1 MRGGRRAVKRM
12 SERNERRDAGLT
24 LVELLVAMT
33 LMIILASVTLSVVKT
48 SQSAL
53 DVTRTSQDLN
63 EEARQAINRMAR
75 DIRQARAITMVVN
88 PDGPSFDATKLVAVR
103 FEADF
108 DGDGCI
114 NGVGA
119 GSCLAYDSSN
129 PEDITY
135 CYQPSSSYLYII
147 NNQSSTPVTASSTA
161 CSGGQ
166 PLLAGNVS
174 GFSVEYRSNQYR
186 YDLMPSDGVTT
197 WRELDAAGAPVGNNN
212 GALDVELS
220 NVDSVVLNVTMA
232 ANGRRQDYKTQVDMR
247 NVSQ

>member
-1 MRGGRRAVKRM
+1 MEMTQHA
-12 SERNERRDAGLT
+12 EHEDDGLT

-33 LMIILASVTLSVVKT
+33 LMIVLATVTLTVVKT

-75 DIRQARAITMVVN
+75 DIRQARAVTTVVN
-88 PDGPSFDATKLVAVR
+88 PDGPSYNGDNLVAVR
-103 FEADF
+103 FESDF

-119 GSCLAYDSSN
+119 GSCLAYDASN
-129 PEDITY
+129 PEDLTY
-135 CYQPSSSYLYII
+135 CYQASSDYLYIV
-147 NNQSSTPVTASSTA
+147 NNQSTAPVTPSSTT

-166 PLLAGNVS
+166 PLLAGNVAA
-174 GFSVEYRSNQYR
+174 FKVEYRSNQYR
-186 YDLMPSDGVTT
+186 FDLSPSDGVTT
-197 WRELDAAGAPVGNNN
+197 WLELDEAGTPVGNNN
-212 GALDVELS
+212 GVLDAELS

-232 ANGRRQDYKTQVDMR
+232 AKGRRQNYKTQVDMR
-247 NVSQ
+247 NVSK